1 MLGRFAVRI
10 VGLFVGSILR
20 THCWFGACI
29 CLLLSR
35 NMAFF
40 SIVFLSHWV
49 FIVVFTAAATAVA
62 VARIASVLP
71 LSYKFMS
78 WYFAHMFATFD
89 LTLDGTKFARQFIME
104 QQPAATA
111 PMKKLRRT
119 IFLPLSLLKR
129 HQIAL
134 IKLTQ
139 TPFNSKCARAFIGW
153 KPKKTTTTKRCI
165 TCFGN
170 LLHVFYPFGRKKK
183 TRTNVCAEYLQ
194 KEAVPTGNWKR
205 RFLMRRF
212 FFISTHFV
220 HCYSFSST
228 IHMECD

>member
-1 MLGRFAVRI
+1 
-10 VGLFVGSILR
+10 
-20 THCWFGACI
+20 
-29 CLLLSR
+29 
-35 NMAFF
+35 MAYF

-49 FIVVFTAAATAVA
+49 FVVVFTAAATAVA

-89 LTLDGTKFARQFIME
+89 LTLDGTKFARHFIME

-165 TCFGN
+165 TCFGY

-183 TRTNVCAEYLQ
+183 DKNKCVCRIFTKRSGANGEL
-194 KEAVPTGNWKR
+194 KEAVFDAPV
-205 RFLMRRF
+205 F
-212 FFISTHFV
+212 FHF
-220 HCYSFSST
+220 YSFCALLLIFINYSHGMWLSSSVRF
-228 IHMECD
+228 ILMYYMNL